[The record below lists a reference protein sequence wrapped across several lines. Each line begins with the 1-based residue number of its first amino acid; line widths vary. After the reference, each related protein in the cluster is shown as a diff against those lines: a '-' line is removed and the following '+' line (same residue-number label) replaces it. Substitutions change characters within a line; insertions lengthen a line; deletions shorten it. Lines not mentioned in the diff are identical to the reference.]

1 MKIAYVCN
9 YYKPAWRFGGGV
21 SSAVAMCESLAALGA
36 DVQVLT
42 TDVDVDGYLPVPVDT
57 PLEDGGVTV
66 TYFTAP
72 RVARR
77 RLFLAPALVR
87 GAGRAIRDC
96 DVAIL
101 DLLLTQP
108 LGPLASACRRASVP
122 YIVPLHGQ
130 LLPWA
135 LNRRTRAT
143 QLYLAAIGRT
153 ALNGA
158 AAIWCTDATETL
170 NLEALGITAP
180 PMIVP
185 HAFRPATAPSAGRDW
200 RSEVRARGAVLLML
214 GRLHRKKRPD
224 IAIDVAGRLRR
235 DGLACTLVFAGP
247 DEDRLQDR
255 LMAQAFEA
263 GCAGD
268 VRFVGP
274 LVPGDAQSLLSA
286 SDVLLMPSEA
296 GSENF
301 GMAALEAAAAGV
313 PVIASEGVPIARTLA
328 EHGGAFFLPCCP
340 DAFHRTAV
348 RLLSED
354 GLAATVGTA
363 ARRLVDERFA
373 APRVARQLLD
383 TLRSLRTRFS
393 HDSCSS

>member
-1 MKIAYVCN
+1 MKITYVCN

-36 DVQVLT
+36 DVHVLT
-42 TDVDVDGYLPVPVDT
+42 TDVDVDGYLPVAVDT
-57 PLEDGGVTV
+57 PQQDGGVTV
-66 TYFTAP
+66 TYFAAP

-87 GAGRAIRDC
+87 GAARAIREC

-108 LGPLASACRRASVP
+108 LGPLAAACRRTAVP
-122 YIVPLHGQ
+122 YVVPLHGQ

-135 LNRRTRAT
+135 LNRRMRMT
-143 QLYLAAIGRT
+143 QLYLAAIGRS

-158 AAIWCTDATETL
+158 GAIWCTDSLETQ

-180 PMIVP
+180 AMIVP
-185 HAFRPATAPSAGRDW
+185 HAFRPTAANHGRDW
-200 RSEVRARGAVLLML
+200 RGEMRARGALLLML

-224 IAIDVAGRLRR
+224 IAVDVAARLRR
-235 DGLACTLVFAGP
+235 DGLDCTLVFAGP
-247 DEDRLQDR
+247 DEGNLQDG

-263 GCAGD
+263 GCAAD
-268 VRFVGP
+268 VRFVGS
-274 LVPGDAQSLLSA
+274 LVPGEAQSLLSA

-328 EHGGAFFLPCCP
+328 EQGGAFYLPCCP
-340 DAFHRTAV
+340 DAFHRTAA

-354 GLAATVGTA
+354 GLATSVGST
-363 ARRLVDERFA
+363 ARRIVNERFA

-383 TLRSLRTRFS
+383 TLHHLKTPSYP
-393 HDSCSS
+393 SCSS